1 MPPRHVPSDSSENHR
16 KLFTKGG
23 FKMSVSKSFLFKKT
37 YYPCSNFFIP
47 ALIICIIPFLLLTGC
62 KKNEAKGLKPEITLQ
77 NLQTAYNRE
86 MRISREYKLFSKNA
100 ETNRFSAIANL
111 YKAVSRSEE
120 IHAEMAAALL
130 RSKGVEVNP
139 YVADSIIV
147 GSVMQT
153 LRMALS
159 DESLETESMYPNLAR
174 TAKAEKFQEAVELF
188 EHSLNTDKWNAGL
201 FKDAVDK
208 SGYITKVQYY
218 VCPCC
223 GYIVTSDTA
232 KECPECH
239 EKKEKFEKV

>member
-1 MPPRHVPSDSSENHR
+1 MPPRLAPSDSSENFR

-23 FKMSVSKSFLFKKT
+23 FKMNVNRSSLSKKSHSLFLNLFAII
-37 YYPCSNFFIP
+37 FI
-47 ALIICIIPFLLLTGC
+47 IFVIPFFLLTGC
-62 KKNEAKGLKPEITLQ
+62 KKNEAKEVKPEITLQ
-77 NLQTAYNRE
+77 NLQTAYNQE
-86 MRISREYKLFSKNA
+86 MRISNEYALFSENA
-100 ETNRFSAIANL
+100 EKNRFGAIANL
-111 YKAVSRSEE
+111 YKAVSRSEK

-130 RSKGVEVNP
+130 RSKGVEVTP
-139 YVADSIIV
+139 YVANSIIV

-153 LRMALS
+153 LRMAFS
-159 DESLETESMYPNLAR
+159 DETLETESMYPNLAR
-174 TAKAEKFQEAVELF
+174 TAKAEKFPEAVELF
-188 EHSLNTDKWNAGL
+188 GHSLNADKWNAGL

-208 SGYITKVQYY
+208 SGYIARAQYY

>member
-1 MPPRHVPSDSSENHR
+1 M
-16 KLFTKGG
+16 
-23 FKMSVSKSFLFKKT
+23 
-37 YYPCSNFFIP
+37 
-47 ALIICIIPFLLLTGC
+47 
-62 KKNEAKGLKPEITLQ
+62 KPEITLQ

-100 ETNRFSAIANL
+100 ENNRFSAIANL

-159 DESLETESMYPNLAR
+159 DESLETESMYPNIAR
-174 TAKAEKFQEAVELF
+174 AAKAEKFLEAVESF
-188 EHSLNTDKWNAGL
+188 GHSLNADKGNAAL

-208 SGYITKVQYY
+208 SGYITRVQYY

-223 GYIVTSDTA
+223 GYIMTSDTV